1 MRHLKEPLNF
11 TPFDTRWVPQ
21 SVAGS
26 DDVFTGIKVPGQE
39 DPVTSEYVEQSGYV
53 QFSMIHMDAL
63 FFSWARTDSLNLEPM
78 AIGSKQIRPALWS
91 WDNIQGPLDAFAFV
105 NCAAG
110 MHEG

>member
-1 MRHLKEPLNF
+1 MKEPLNF

-53 QFSMIHMDAL
+53 QVFNDSYGCTV
-63 FFSWARTDSLNLEPM
+63 FFLGKN
-78 AIGSKQIRPALWS
+78 
-91 WDNIQGPLDAFAFV
+91 
-105 NCAAG
+105 
-110 MHEG
+110 